1 MWHKRV
7 CLRHQS
13 EIAIYVY
20 HTKLKFKKE
29 NTTTPDNT
37 KFELKKKIKKKK
49 KLTTKWERR
58 SQPRE
63 KWGHW
68 VWNKQSISKVYL
80 PSYL

>member
-37 KFELKKKIKKKK
+37 KFELKKLKKKK
-49 KLTTKWERR
+49 KKTNHQVGEEKPT
-58 SQPRE
+58 QRE
-63 KWGHW
+63 VGA
-68 VWNKQSISKVYL
+68 L
-80 PSYL
+80 GME